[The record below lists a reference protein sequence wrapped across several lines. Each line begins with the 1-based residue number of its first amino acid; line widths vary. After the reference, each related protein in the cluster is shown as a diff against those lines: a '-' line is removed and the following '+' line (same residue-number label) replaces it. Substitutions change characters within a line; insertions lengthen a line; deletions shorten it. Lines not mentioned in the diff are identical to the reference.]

1 MGGGISKRVGL
12 RREKSFGNYARMLN
26 TVEPQNS
33 NSDNSNSPLIR
44 SKFPFPSE
52 FDLPG
57 FYTVFLNHEKKS

>member
-26 TVEPQNS
+26 TVETQNW

-44 SKFPFPSE
+44 TKFPFP
-52 FDLPG
+52 
-57 FYTVFLNHEKKS
+57 